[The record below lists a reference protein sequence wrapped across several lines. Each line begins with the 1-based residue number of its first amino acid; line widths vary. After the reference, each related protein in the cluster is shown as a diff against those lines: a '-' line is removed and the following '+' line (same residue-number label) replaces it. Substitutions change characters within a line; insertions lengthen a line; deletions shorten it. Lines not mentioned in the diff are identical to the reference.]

1 MVNIKNPSLIG
12 LLFAMIA
19 MGILVFRKS
28 LFGVGPIV
36 ISIQVFAGLIML
48 WSRVTFGKRSF
59 HASASPTSG
68 GLITTGPY
76 KFVRHPIY
84 ASILYFT
91 WAGISAHFSVINFL
105 LGATITVGLFIRIF
119 AEERLVE
126 KLYPNYLLY
135 AARTKRIIPY
145 IF

>member
-1 MVNIKNPSLIG
+1 MINIKNASLIG
-12 LLFAMIA
+12 LLFAMVA
-19 MGILVFRKS
+19 MCILVFRES
-28 LFGVGPIV
+28 LFGVGAAV

-68 GLITTGPY
+68 GLITAGPY

-91 WAGISAHFSVINFL
+91 WAGISVHFSVINVL
-105 LGATITVGLFIRIF
+105 LGATVTAGLFIRIF
-119 AEERLVE
+119 AEERLVK
-126 KLYPNYLLY
+126 KLYPGYLQY
-135 AARTKRIIPY
+135 AAKTKRIIPY

>member
-1 MVNIKNPSLIG
+1 MINIKNASLIG
-12 LLFAMIA
+12 LIFAMLA
-19 MGILVFRKS
+19 MATLVFRES
-28 LFGVGPIV
+28 LFGIGPIA
-36 ISIQVFAGLIML
+36 ISIQVFAGLLML

-59 HASASPTSG
+59 HASANPTGG
-68 GLITTGPY
+68 GLVTNGPY
-76 KFVRHPIY
+76 KFIRHPIY

-91 WAGISAHFSVINFL
+91 WAGILEHFSIINLL
-105 LGATITVGLFIRIF
+105 LGVTVTIGLFIRIF

-135 AARTKRIIPY
+135 ATRTKRIIPY